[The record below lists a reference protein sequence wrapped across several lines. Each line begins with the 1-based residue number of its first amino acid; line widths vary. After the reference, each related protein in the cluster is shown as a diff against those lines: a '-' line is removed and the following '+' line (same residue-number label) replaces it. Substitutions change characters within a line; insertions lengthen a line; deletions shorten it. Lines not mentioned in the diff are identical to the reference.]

1 MEATTTFSPH
11 IFSEIEPDAITPD
24 IQNPEFGFVDADE
37 ELQAIANFIKNK
49 IPYQSEIEIERIKFL
64 YCDKPKKDAGKYV
77 AGYLIPRS
85 EMERAVNDNYDYI
98 VCLYYH
104 AWKGLDAKQKVIQL
118 DKILC
123 GIHIEFGMDE
133 RKVVKKQ
140 QADLKEF
147 EKCVRHFG
155 ADEVM
160 KSSEI
165 IDLAVASA
173 REKQKEDIKSQKA

>member
-1 MEATTTFSPH
+1 METTTFSPH
-11 IFSEIEPDAITPD
+11 IFSEIEKDAVTPD
-24 IQNPEFGFVDADE
+24 IDRPEFGFLDADE
-37 ELQAIANFIKNK
+37 ELQAIAKFIKNK
-49 IPYQSEIEIERIKFL
+49 IPYQADVEVERIKFL

-77 AGYLIPRS
+77 VGYLIPRS
-85 EMERAVNDNYDYI
+85 DMERAVNDAYDYI
-98 VCLYYH
+98 VCIYH
-104 AWKGLDAKQKVIQL
+104 PAWKGLDAKQKVIQL

-123 GIHIEFGMDE
+123 GIHVEKGLDGS
-133 RKVVKKQ
+133 KSVKKQ

-147 EKCVRHFG
+147 ERCIRHFG

-173 REKQKEDIKSQKA
+173 KEKQKEDIKNQKA